1 VPTLIPA
8 DRVEVFDVLVP
19 ANTAKAAPLETV
31 TPFVPGLVVGIE
43 VFIPDGHS
51 GLTGLRLAVA
61 HSPVIPRTEGAWI
74 IGNDEKITWDVT
86 GYPST
91 GAWSVFGYNTD
102 AFAHSF
108 HLRFL
113 IAEIDRMTAALPATP
128 AQTPELA

>member
-1 VPTLIPA
+1 MA
-8 DRVEVFDVLVP
+8 DVTPITRVLDVDGTVLHDCKASGCLVSWDGYVIATGERVE
-19 ANTAKAAPLETV
+19 
-31 TPFVPGLVVGIE
+31 GG
-43 VFIPDGHS
+43 GHS